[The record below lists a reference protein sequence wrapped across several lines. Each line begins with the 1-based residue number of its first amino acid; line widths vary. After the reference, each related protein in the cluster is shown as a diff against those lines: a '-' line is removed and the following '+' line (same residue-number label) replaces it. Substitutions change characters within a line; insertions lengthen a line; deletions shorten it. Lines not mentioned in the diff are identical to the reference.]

1 VRYITARGT
10 AGNYVENERWIVPG
24 SKQHA
29 ARGETDGSELRY
41 PWQEL
46 LREAVL
52 EFGAELPEKV
62 QRAENAIRA
71 RLQALESESHDFREQ
86 QALLD
91 ALATLEIL
99 KREGR

>member
-62 QRAENAIRA
+62 RRAEQAMRD
-71 RLQALESESHDFREQ
+71 RLQVLQFERHDFHEQ

-91 ALATLEIL
+91 GLATLEIL
-99 KREGR
+99 KRKRR